1 MPPRW
6 ASSVAALAAA
16 AALAGCTGGA
26 ADGPGPV
33 DAATELAEAL
43 TSGDLDRVAWADTPD
58 PQAWWDELTEGMGE
72 VTPTVRVADV
82 AEVAEPAEPADGRAA
97 TATATLSWSWPLTEQ
112 DAWAYETTAELVEG
126 DAGWEVRPEPSLV
139 APTIDD
145 GDVLR
150 LTATEPPRGDILGAG
165 GVRLVRGRP
174 VFRVGLDKTQVG
186 PARQL
191 RSARR
196 LARLVDVEPAG
207 LVEQVRVTGD
217 EAFVEAIVLRA
228 HDLTP
233 RIRAGVAV
241 IPGARAL
248 PGSLPLAPFREFARP
263 ILGTVGPV
271 TAEIVEESG
280 GRYAAGD
287 VAGLSGLQQRYDE
300 QLRGTPGRSVIAVY
314 NGQPREL
321 FAVDPVPGDPLR
333 TTLDLRLQTV
343 AERLLVG
350 LRPAAALVAVRPS
363 DGAVLAAASGP
374 GGGGYS
380 TATLGQYA
388 PGSTFKV
395 VSSLALL
402 RTGLRPGDPVRCP
415 PAVVVDGK
423 RFENY
428 SDYPPSDLGTVDL
441 RTAVA
446 SSCNTAFV
454 GQRGRVPHADLA
466 SAAASLGLGVD
477 HDLGFAVYLGS
488 VPARAESATDHA
500 ASMIGQG
507 RVLASPVAMAA
518 VVASVAHGDTVV
530 PTLLP
535 DVADATADPGR
546 PLTPSEAARLRD
558 LMRGVV
564 LRGSGVAL
572 ADVPGPPVLAKTG
585 TAEFGQARPPR
596 THAWMVA
603 AQGDLAVAVFVDV
616 GESGSRTAGP
626 ILEAF
631 LRAAR

>member
-1 MPPRW
+1 MNRAAVLL
-6 ASSVAALAAA
+6 ASALAALA
-16 AALAGCTGGA
+16 AGCTGGTADGVDAEDAA
-26 ADGPGPV
+26 AD
-33 DAATELAEAL
+33 LAEAL
-43 TSGDLDRVAWADTPD
+43 TAGDLGGLTMADTPD
-58 PQAWWDELTEGMGE
+58 PQAWWGQITDQMGD
-72 VTPTVRVADV
+72 VTPTVEVTDV
-82 AEVAEPAEPADGRAA
+82 SEPSEVARGEPR
-97 TATATLSWSWPLTEQ
+97 TATATLSWSWPLTDE
-112 DAWAYETTAELVEG
+112 DAWTYRTTADLVGG
-126 DAGWEVRPEPSLV
+126 DGGWQVRAEPSLV
-139 APTIDD
+139 APGIDD

-150 LTATEPPRGDILGAG
+150 LSATEPARADILGAG
-165 GVRLVRGRP
+165 GVRLVRERP
-174 VFRVGLDKTQVG
+174 VLRVGLDKTQVR
-186 PARQL
+186 PALQVP
-191 RSARR
+191 SARR
-196 LARLVDVEPAG
+196 LARLVDVDPAG
-207 LVEQVRVTGD
+207 LVDQVRATGD

-228 HDLTP
+228 PDYTP
-233 RIRAGVAV
+233 RLRAGIAA

-248 PGSLPLAPFREFARP
+248 PDTLPLAPTRDFARP

-300 QLRGTPGRSVIAVY
+300 QLRGTPGRSVLAVY
-314 NGQPREL
+314 KGQPREIH
-321 FAVDPVPGDPLR
+321 AVDPVPGDPLR
-333 TTLDLRLQTV
+333 TTLDPRLQAV
-343 AERLLVG
+343 AERLLAGV
-350 LRPAAALVAVRPS
+350 RPASAVVAVRPS
-363 DGAVLAAASGP
+363 DGAIIAAASGP
-374 GGGGYS
+374 GGEGYS

-402 RTGLRPGDPVRCP
+402 RSGLRPDDPVACP
-415 PAVVVDGK
+415 AAVVVDGK

-428 SDYPPSDLGTVDL
+428 DDYPPSDLGTVDL

-454 GQRGRVPHADLA
+454 GQAGRVSQGDLA
-466 SAAASLGLGVD
+466 SAAAALGLGVD
-477 HDLGFAVYLGS
+477 HDMGFGVYFGS
-488 VPARAESATDHA
+488 VPARAASATDHA

-518 VVASVAHGDTVV
+518 VVASVARGSTVV

-535 DVADATADPGR
+535 DLADVTAEPDQ
-546 PLTPSEAARLRD
+546 PLTAAEAGRLRE

-564 LRGSGVAL
+564 LRGSGAAL
-572 ADVPGPPVLAKTG
+572 AGLPGPPVIAKTG
-585 TAEFGQARPPR
+585 TAEFGTGTPLR

-631 LRAAR
+631 LRAARA